1 LFEYGKRAKGEA
13 MPAAEVTP
21 ERAAS
26 PDAATLRVFFALVP
40 SAELRNALADLG
52 RERARRLHG
61 RPVPAENIHLTLAFV
76 GAWPRARLDALLAAG
91 AAVDGEA
98 MRVTLDRQGGFR
110 RSGVAWV
117 APSSAP
123 AKLGLLAN
131 SLAANLRANGVPY
144 DEKPFHPHLTIA
156 RKCRGPF
163 MHGPVGPYAWNIEA
177 VALVASDTRAEGARY
192 SILATWPLDPRDES
206 ACERVRD

>member
-1 LFEYGKRAKGEA
+1 MA
-13 MPAAEVTP
+13 AAEGTP
-21 ERAAS
+21 ERAAP

-40 SAELRNALADLG
+40 AAELRDALAGLG

-61 RPVPAENIHLTLAFV
+61 RPVPADNIHLTLAFV
-76 GAWPRARLDALLAAG
+76 GAWPRARLDAPLAAG
-91 AAVDGEA
+91 AALDGET

-123 AKLGLLAN
+123 ATLGMLAN
-131 SLAANLRANGVPY
+131 ALAASLRAHGVPY

-163 MHGPVGPYAWNIEA
+163 VHGAIGPYVWEIGE
-177 VALVASDTRAEGARY
+177 VALVASDTRSEGARY
-192 SILATWPLDPRDES
+192 TVLATWKLDGSDES
-206 ACERVRD
+206 QRERVRD